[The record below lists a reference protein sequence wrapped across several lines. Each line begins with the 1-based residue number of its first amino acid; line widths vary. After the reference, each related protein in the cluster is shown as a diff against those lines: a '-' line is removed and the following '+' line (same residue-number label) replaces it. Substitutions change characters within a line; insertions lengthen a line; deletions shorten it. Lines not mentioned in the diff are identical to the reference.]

1 MGNTAGRTTTHI
13 EIDGHDFL
21 LPPTADVADLMSRIE
36 AAARSQPT
44 FIDLATGETL
54 TSVLITAQ
62 SRVVVYLIR
71 EDSGAETPIDTRS
84 ALDWDL

>member
-1 MGNTAGRTTTHI
+1 MGNSTGMTTTHI

-21 LPPTADVADLMSRIE
+21 LPRSTDVADLMSRIE

-44 FIDLATGETL
+44 FIDLATGDSL
-54 TSVLITAQ
+54 TSVLITAR

-71 EDSGAETPIDTRS
+71 QDMGADAPIDSHST
-84 ALDWDL
+84 LDWDL